1 MLRQTRLH
9 FVDVQLSVADRIVM
23 VKERLSILTWRLH
36 NNLSSE
42 GFDDGTKEVIKNY
55 RVTCFLKSLLVN
67 ICQKRGGMVGSEETK
82 AILNG
87 VRSMTGSVATVDEGD
102 LMNHYRMFVAHLET
116 LFIKYGKKIDPLL
129 H

>member
-1 MLRQTRLH
+1 M
-9 FVDVQLSVADRIVM
+9 DVQLSVADRIVM

-82 AILNG
+82 TILNG